1 MRVYPKWKLGAPS
14 LYISPLTLA
23 VSKLRFRLRL
33 ACMEL
38 PTIRHLRWRFWVA
51 WGKLLHP
58 SSETGIFR
66 ELVGSHPL
74 HAKACPYLW
83 AGIVWGCV
91 LNERGVNS

>member
-23 VSKLRFRLRL
+23 VSKLRLRL
-33 ACMEL
+33 HGVAHNTPSPMA
-38 PTIRHLRWRFWVA
+38 FWVA

-58 SSETGIFR
+58 SSETAIFR

-91 LNERGVNS
+91 LNEIGVNS

>member
-23 VSKLRFRLRL
+23 VSKLRLR
-33 ACMEL
+33 L
-38 PTIRHLRWRFWVA
+38 PTIRHLRWRFWVV

-58 SSETGIFR
+58 SSETAIFR

-91 LNERGVNS
+91 LNEIGVNS